1 MQDFAKNYASQCDE
15 IGAHPA
21 KHIINSLTMIAEE
34 NQDQQVAGVI
44 ATVIKQKLAQ
54 VHSPFFSQLPRRAP
68 APSRR
73 RACLA
78 FSLTRCSACCVF

>member
-15 IGAHPA
+15 LGAHPA

-44 ATVIKQKLAQ
+44 ATAIIYKQ
-54 VHSPFFSQLPRRAP
+54 QLQIAP
-68 APSRR
+68 PTPTPTPSGQ
-73 RACLA
+73 L
-78 FSLTRCSACCVF
+78 